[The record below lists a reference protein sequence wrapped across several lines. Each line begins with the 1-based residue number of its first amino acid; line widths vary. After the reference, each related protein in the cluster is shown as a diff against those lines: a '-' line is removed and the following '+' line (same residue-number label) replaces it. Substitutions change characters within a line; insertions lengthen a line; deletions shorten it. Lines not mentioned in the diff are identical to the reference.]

1 MAQVVELDLNE
12 LAGDISPALLDDMQ
26 EAETEMQA
34 QALAKQQ
41 VAMMAADKGG
51 FKRSDFRQH
60 AQGVFDGVEFDGQP
74 AYCIDSQSEAG
85 EPAHWLLSTVYGR
98 DVLKAYLAAQHP
110 EIKVSKW
117 RTQPELDPLLED
129 IIDSLELRHLA
140 EPKSLQERIGYLAK
154 MSRVLMTLD
163 DEDQK
168 MVAV

>member
-34 QALAKQQ
+34 QALVEQQ
-41 VAMMAADKGG
+41 LAMITAGKGG

-60 AQGVFDGVEFDGQP
+60 AQGVFDGIEFDGQP
-74 AYCIDSQSEAG
+74 AQYIDPQSQAG

-154 MSRVLMTLD
+154 ISRILMTLD

-168 MVAV
+168 MVTA

>member
-12 LAGDISPALLDDMQ
+12 LAGDISPALLEDMQ

-34 QALAKQQ
+34 QALAEQQ
-41 VAMMAADKGG
+41 LAMMAADKEG

-74 AYCIDSQSEAG
+74 AQYIDPQLQAC

-98 DVLKAYLAAQHP
+98 DVLKAYLAVQHP

-117 RTQPELDPLLED
+117 RAQPELDPLLED
-129 IIDSLELRHLA
+129 VIDSLDLRHLA

-154 MSRVLMTLD
+154 MSRILMTLD

-168 MVAV
+168 MVTV